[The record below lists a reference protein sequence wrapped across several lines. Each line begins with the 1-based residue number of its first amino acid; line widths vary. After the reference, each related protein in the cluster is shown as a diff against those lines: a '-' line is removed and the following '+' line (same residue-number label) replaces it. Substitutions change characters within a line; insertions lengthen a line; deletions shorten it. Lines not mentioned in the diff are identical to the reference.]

1 MLGTFPFELWFKS
14 YCWFTEWSLEVLE
27 ISNRTLSHS
36 SSSLLCF
43 SPPPTDSAA
52 RRRRGEPSRPP
63 LCFALAPT
71 RRAAPPSP
79 PVASRLSLPGRAT
92 RPAEPRTVPAAATA
106 TPPWRACCRVRRPLF
121 ARARALQKP
130 QQANPFA
137 LSLAPRF
144 QTPEHAA
151 APP

>member
-1 MLGTFPFELWFKS
+1 MLDTFPFELYFKS
-14 YCWFTEWSLEVLE
+14 YPCFTFRSLKILE
-27 ISNRTLSHS
+27 IADR
-36 SSSLLCF
+36 SLF
-43 SPPPTDSAA
+43 SFPCL
-52 RRRRGEPSRPP
+52 P
-63 LCFALAPT
+63 LCSLAAGAV
-71 RRAAPPSP
+71 RRP
-79 PVASRLSLPGRAT
+79 PVALGRPWPNPTSSPLHVAPPRAPGPTSLRAGASAASP
-92 RPAEPRTVPAAATA
+92 RHPAEPRTVPAAATA
-106 TPPWRACCRVRRPLF
+106 TPPWRACCRGRRPLF

>member
-1 MLGTFPFELWFKS
+1 MSFGLKVIAGLQ
-14 YCWFTEWSLEVLE
+14 
-27 ISNRTLSHS
+27 
-36 SSSLLCF
+36 F
-43 SPPPTDSAA
+43 SPWNFQKLQTSPYPLPPAPSSVFPPTTDSAA
-52 RRRRGEPSRPP
+52 YRRRGEPSRPP

-79 PVASRLSLPGRAT
+79 PVASRWSLPGRAT

-137 LSLAPRF
+137 LSLALVLSIVMLNRLCNL
-144 QTPEHAA
+144 
-151 APP
+151 